1 MPYPY
6 INQSNSKKSVAGK
19 TAVPIK
25 SILLGGVLHVRA
37 GRYDVHKTTINA
49 TKTSNVQPTV
59 N

>member
-1 MPYPY
+1 VLPEKPP
-6 INQSNSKKSVAGK
+6 
-19 TAVPIK
+19 VPIK

-49 TKTSNVQPTV
+49 TKTSNVLPTV